1 MNARL
6 EEFNGDYV
14 VVPQFAAGTY
24 GIVNV
29 IRGDMTDREWNV
41 WNRVRTAPE
50 IKEIIN
56 KTKNSAAIAKAV
68 ETLLDGKGIMVCRI
82 NQARPSI

>member
-14 VVPQFAAGTY
+14 VVPQFSAGTY
-24 GIVNV
+24 GIINV
-29 IRGDMTDREWNV
+29 IRGDMTDKEWNV

-50 IKEIIN
+50 IKEIIS
-56 KTKNSAAIAKAV
+56 KSKPSEIPGKVLAV
-68 ETLLDGKGIMVCRI
+68 LETKGIMKCLT
-82 NQARPSI
+82 NAERPIL